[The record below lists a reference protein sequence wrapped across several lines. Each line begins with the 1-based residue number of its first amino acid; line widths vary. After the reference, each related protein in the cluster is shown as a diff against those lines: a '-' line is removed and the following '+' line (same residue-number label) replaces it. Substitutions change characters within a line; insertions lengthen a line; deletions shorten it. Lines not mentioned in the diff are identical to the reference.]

1 MQTLG
6 WSAMSQKPYW
16 NGLPSPVEF
25 STRDAL
31 REVQGEHLPT
41 AEDLERLGDIHR
53 QLQKLMVGFHPAAHG
68 HAPLFATIAA
78 VQACGQE
85 WSGQP
90 NIWRVRD
97 SIGPGPPRD

>member
-1 MQTLG
+1 MGSRVL
-6 WSAMSQKPYW
+6 SSSVLAMRCEKYRVNTS
-16 NGLPSPVEF
+16 
-25 STRDAL
+25 
-31 REVQGEHLPT
+31 PT

-78 VQACGQE
+78 MQACGQE

>member
-1 MQTLG
+1 MRVKLKT
-6 WSAMSQKPYW
+6 S
-16 NGLPSPVEF
+16 
-25 STRDAL
+25 
-31 REVQGEHLPT
+31 PT

-68 HAPLFATIAA
+68 HAPLFAAIAT

-90 NIWRVRD
+90 DIWRVRD
-97 SIGPGPPRD
+97 SIGHGPPRD